1 MTYIDSKGWVDK
13 DFIKGSTMDYDKM
26 VKGNKT
32 SLAEAA
38 KITGLSEAQISKSA
52 EWIAKPKSGKRRRT
66 CFVYEKGLEK

>member
-1 MTYIDSKGWVDK
+1 
-13 DFIKGSTMDYDKM
+13 MDYDKM

-52 EWIAKPKSGKRRRT
+52 EWIAKPKSG
-66 CFVYEKGLEK
+66 